1 MAILASAIRHEKEI
15 RVRVVESNQ
24 FSYDP
29 DSVPALISGV
39 SKGRGFN
46 ACWKSNVDLILKESR
61 V

>member
-1 MAILASAIRHEKEI
+1 MPEI